1 MPNEIV
7 KTDNYQV
14 EQVNKETLSTWL
26 SVVGNTLEPKEQS
39 QFLEIAQ
46 AFNLNPFKREIY
58 CTAYGSGQYRQL
70 SIIVGFEVYLKRAE
84 LSEQL
89 DGFEV
94 TTTGSTAKND
104 LKAIIKIY
112 RKDRK
117 FPFIWECAY
126 NEYVQKTK
134 EGAVTKFW
142 KDKPETMIKKV
153 AMSQGFRLCFPV
165 EIGGM
170 PYTADELPDNMTKGI
185 ENAEIIPETKT
196 LPDPKKEKTFAEKAK
211 ELPLIAE
218 ANGISDFA
226 EFAKFIGISKG
237 MPTQTDSVKL
247 FVSDPDIYLEE
258 IKRYHR
264 HIEAGLNKNEDEKLF
279 PETDEDKPGLPF

>member
-1 MPNEIV
+1 MSNELV
-7 KTDNYQV
+7 KTETDYQV
-14 EQVNKETLSTWL
+14 QQVSKDTLVKWL
-26 SVVGNTLEPKEQS
+26 ALVGNKLEKEEQE

-46 AFNLNPFKREIY
+46 ACNLNPFKREIY
-58 CTAYGSGQYRQL
+58 CTAYGKGELRQL
-70 SIIVGFEVYLKRAE
+70 SIITGYEVYLKRAE
-84 LSEQL
+84 LSGVL

-94 TTTGSTAKND
+94 KTAGSVKNND
-104 LKAIIKIY
+104 LKATCTIH

-117 FPFIWECAY
+117 FPFIWEVPY
-126 NEYVQKTK
+126 SEYVQLKDGK
-134 EGAVTKFW
+134 PNKFW
-142 KDKPETMIKKV
+142 LKAETMIKKV
-153 AMSQGFRLCFPV
+153 AMSQAFRICFSAQL
-165 EIGGM
+165 GGL
-170 PYTADELPDNMTKGI
+170 PYTADEMPSNEI
-185 ENAEIIPETKT
+185 ENAEIIPESKT
-196 LPDPKKEKTFAEKAK
+196 LPNPKKEKTFKQKAE

-264 HIEAGLNKNEDEKLF
+264 HIEASLSKNEDDKLF
-279 PETDEDKPGLPF
+279 PDDDVKNPDLPF